1 MRQAQ
6 SEAATSEVED
16 AMSIVVLETS
26 PTGTP
31 SRDSR
36 RGPAEGRSQVFNPV
50 LGVQKRSE
58 SSLLNCYDFL
68 DFVSVASE
76 AFN

>member
-16 AMSIVVLETS
+16 TMSIVVLETS

-31 SRDSR
+31 SRDTR
-36 RGPAEGRSQVFNPV
+36 RRSAEGRSQVFNPV

-68 DFVSVASE
+68 DFVSVVRL
-76 AFN
+76 